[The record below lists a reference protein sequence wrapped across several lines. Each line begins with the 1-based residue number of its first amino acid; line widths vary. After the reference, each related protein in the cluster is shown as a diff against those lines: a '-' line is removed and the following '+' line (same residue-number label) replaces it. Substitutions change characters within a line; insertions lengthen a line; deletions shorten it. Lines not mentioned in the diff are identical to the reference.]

1 MSELLT
7 TDTVAAQLRL
17 EYWIDMICKTYVQLE
32 CDAVANGSFDGEIRS
47 CALPGLGLSLVR
59 SGAQRVSRTPREI
72 AQSTD
77 DYFIVSIQTPRCA
90 RT

>member
-32 CDAVANGSFDGEIRS
+32 CDAPVASRVICTMKGSCCGVMPPKICCS
-47 CALPGLGLSLVR
+47 VA
-59 SGAQRVSRTPREI
+59 
-72 AQSTD
+72 
-77 DYFIVSIQTPRCA
+77 
-90 RT
+90 